1 MDRDQ
6 FRSEFERR
14 LANQEWLPARAAL
27 EQLWNQFAST
37 SLAPYVSAGFERIKP
52 ALGYPQCKVSI
63 LRSFTVDPVVPILRA
78 AAWANRIEVTVR
90 AGEFNAYA
98 QELLDAASWVYD
110 YSPDVVIL
118 AVQAHDLAPELWE
131 DSADLQE
138 SELRDA
144 VERTLERF
152 EIWIDAFRS
161 RSSAYLLIHGME
173 APLPPSRGILDAQ
186 IAFGQADA
194 IREINYRLRR
204 IAAARTGVQ
213 VLDYD
218 GLIAS
223 QGRAR
228 WRDEQKWATVKMP
241 LRAESMPALAAE
253 WVRFLAPM
261 CGRVCKAL
269 VCDLDNTLWGGVAGE
284 DGVEGIKVGRDYPGI
299 AYRKVQRAILDLK
312 RRGII
317 LAIASKNNR
326 DDAVEAL
333 RTHEGM
339 LLRPEDFAAER
350 INWRDKAQ
358 SLREIAAELN
368 IGLDS
373 LAFLDDNPAEREHI
387 RGSLPEV
394 TVIDL
399 PSDPMAFAGVL
410 RAHPVFERLAVS
422 DEDTERSRYYA
433 EQQLRESVRSTAGS
447 VQEFYRSLDQE
458 VEIAP
463 VTPATLARAAQ
474 LTQKTNQFNLTTRRY
489 RDQQLSELAEMPGW
503 DLYTVRVKDRFGDN
517 GIVGLMLTRTS
528 EGACE
533 IDTFLLS
540 CRVIS
545 RTVET
550 AMLAFLTDECRS
562 RGVHRLCGWFLPTAK
577 NSPAAGFYAAHG
589 FERDAENNGGT
600 RWTLDLASGAIECPA
615 WIRLKISRGRAL
627 REYAIS

>member
-1 MDRDQ
+1 MDREEL
-6 FRSEFERR
+6 RSEFERR
-14 LANQEWLPARAAL
+14 LANREWLPARAAL
-27 EQLWNQFAST
+27 EQLWNRYASAA
-37 SLAPYVSAGFERIKP
+37 LAPYVSAGFERLKP
-52 ALGYPQCKVSI
+52 ALGYPQCKIAI
-63 LRSFTVDPVVPILRA
+63 LRSFTVEPVLPILRA
-78 AAWANRIEVTVR
+78 AAWANRIEVAVR

-110 YSPDVVIL
+110 YSPGVVIL
-118 AVQAHDLAPELWE
+118 AVQTQDLAPGVWE
-131 DSADLQE
+131 DAADLQE
-138 SELRDA
+138 PELRNA
-144 VERTLERF
+144 VERTLESF
-152 EIWIDAFRS
+152 ETWIDAFRC
-161 RSSAYLLIHGME
+161 RSSAYLLINGLE
-173 APLPPSRGILDAQ
+173 VPQPPSRGILDAQ
-186 IAFGQADA
+186 VAFGQADA
-194 IREINYRLRR
+194 IREINFRLRA
-204 IAAARTGVQ
+204 IASARTGVHI
-213 VLDYD
+213 LDYD
-218 GLIAS
+218 ALIAS

-241 LRAESMPALAAE
+241 LRAECMPVLAAE

-269 VCDLDNTLWGGVAGE
+269 VCDLDNTLWGGVVGE
-284 DGVEGIKVGRDYPGI
+284 DGVEGIKVDRDYPGV
-299 AYRKVQRAILDLK
+299 AYRNVQRAVLDLK

-326 DDAVEAL
+326 DDAIEAL

-350 INWRDKAQ
+350 INWRDKGQ

-387 RGSLPEV
+387 RASLPEV
-394 TVIDL
+394 TIIDL
-399 PSDPMAFAGVL
+399 PSDPMAFAGVV
-410 RAHPVFERLAVS
+410 RAHPVFERLAIS
-422 DEDTERSRYYA
+422 EEDTERSRYYA
-433 EQQLRESVRSTAGS
+433 EQRSRESVRGAAGS
-447 VQEFYRSLDQE
+447 VEEFYRSLDQE
-458 VEIAP
+458 VEIAQ
-463 VTPATLARAAQ
+463 VTAATLARAAQ

-489 RDQQLSELAEMPGW
+489 REQQLSELAEMPGW

-562 RGVHRLCGWFLPTAK
+562 RGVHHLSGWFLPTAK
-577 NSPAAGFYAAHG
+577 NRPAAGFYAAHG
-589 FERDAENNGGT
+589 FEPDAEKDGGT
-600 RWTLDLASGAIECPA
+600 RWTLDPASGAIACPD
-615 WIRLKISRGRAL
+615 WIRLKVTKGRAL